1 MQHDALL
8 PQPPGGMAQGAAL
21 ALLVHLGLVAALALA
36 VNWRIQATEVVS
48 AELWSSVPEVAA
60 PKLQSPP
67 PTPAP
72 VPTPAPAPPPPA
84 PAPKPAVEPAPL
96 PDAQI
101 AIERAERRKQQE
113 REQQQRAEQ
122 VARELQK
129 KQQAEAE
136 KAAKVAKAEK
146 ENQKREAEQHAA
158 QQRKAEDARLAKLR
172 DENMKRMFGQL
183 EGSGDPQST
192 GTAKR
197 DAAPS
202 QDYVN
207 RLIAR
212 IKHNV
217 VLTDSL
223 DGNPAAIVE
232 VRSAPTGTIIAR
244 RLVKSSGVPAWDE
257 AVLRAIDRTG
267 SLPADVDGRVP
278 GTLIITFRP
287 KA

>member
-1 MQHDALL
+1 MTHDALL
-8 PQPPGGMAQGAAL
+8 PRPPGGMAQGAAL
-21 ALLVHLGLVAALALA
+21 ALLVHVGLVVALAVA

-48 AELWSSVPEVAA
+48 AELWSSVPQVAA
-60 PKLQSPP
+60 PRLQSPP

-72 VPTPAPAPPPPA
+72 APTPAPPPPPA

-101 AIERAERRKQQE
+101 AIERAEERKREALEEKQRAEQAA
-113 REQQQRAEQ
+113 REQQQ
-122 VARELQK
+122 K
-129 KQQAEAE
+129 KLAQAQAEKEKAE
-136 KAAKVAKAEK
+136 KAAKEKAAE
-146 ENQKREAEQHAA
+146 QKREA

-192 GTAKR
+192 GTAKH

-212 IKHNV
+212 IKRNI

-223 DGNPAAIVE
+223 DGNPAAVVE
-232 VRSAPTGTIIAR
+232 VRAAPTGTIIAR

-267 SLPADVDGRVP
+267 TLPTDTDGRVP
-278 GTLIITFRP
+278 GTLLITFRP

>member
-21 ALLVHLGLVAALALA
+21 ALLVHVGLVAALALA

-48 AELWSSVPEVAA
+48 AELWSSVPQVAA
-60 PKLQSPP
+60 PKLQAPT

-72 VPTPAPAPPPPA
+72 VPTPAPPPPPPA

-101 AIERAERRKQQE
+101 AIERAEQRKRQE
-113 REQQQRAEQ
+113 REQQQRAEAA
-122 VARELQK
+122 ARELQK
-129 KQQAEAE
+129 KKLQQAEAE
-136 KAAKVAKAEK
+136 KAEKAAKD
-146 ENQKREAEQHAA
+146 KRAAEQQAA
-158 QQRKAEDARLAKLR
+158 QQRKAEDARLAQLR
-172 DENMKRMFGQL
+172 AENMKRMFGQL

-192 GTAKR
+192 GTAKH

-212 IKHNV
+212 IKRNI

-223 DGNPAAIVE
+223 DGNPAAVVE

-267 SLPADVDGRVP
+267 TLPTDTDGRVP
-278 GTLIITFRP
+278 GTLLITFRP

>member
-21 ALLVHLGLVAALALA
+21 ALLVHVGLVVALA
-36 VNWRIQATEVVS
+36 VAVNWHIQATEVVS
-48 AELWSSVPEVAA
+48 AELWSSVPQVAA
-60 PKLQSPP
+60 PRLQSPP

-72 VPTPAPAPPPPA
+72 APTPAPPPPPA

-101 AIERAERRKQQE
+101 AIERAERRKQLE
-113 REQQQRAEQ
+113 REQQQRAAEQ
-122 VARELQK
+122 AARELQK
-129 KQQAEAE
+129 KQQRAEAE
-136 KAAKVAKAEK
+136 KAAKAEK
-146 ENQKREAEQHAA
+146 EKHKREAEQHAA
-158 QQRKAEDARLAKLR
+158 QERKAEDARLAKLR

-192 GTAKR
+192 GTAKH

-212 IKHNV
+212 IKRNI

-223 DGNPAAIVE
+223 DGNPAAVVE
-232 VRSAPTGTIIAR
+232 VRAAPTGTIIAR

-267 SLPADVDGRVP
+267 TLPTDTDGRVP
-278 GTLIITFRP
+278 GTLLITFRP

>member
-8 PQPPGGMAQGAAL
+8 PQPPGGMTQGAAL
-21 ALLVHLGLVAALALA
+21 ALLVHVGLVAALALA

-48 AELWSSVPEVAA
+48 AELWSSVPQVAA
-60 PKLQSPP
+60 PRLQSPP

-72 VPTPAPAPPPPA
+72 TPTPAPPPPPA

-101 AIERAERRKQQE
+101 AIERAQKLK
-113 REQQQRAEQ
+113 REALEEKQRAEQ
-122 VARELQK
+122 AARDLQK
-129 KQQAEAE
+129 KQQQAEAE
-136 KAAKVAKAEK
+136 KAAKAEK
-146 ENQKREAEQHAA
+146 EKQKREAEQRAA

-192 GTAKR
+192 GTAKH

-212 IKHNV
+212 IKRNI

-223 DGNPAAIVE
+223 DGNPAAVVE
-232 VRSAPTGTIIAR
+232 VRAAPTGTIIAR

-267 SLPADVDGRVP
+267 TLPTDTDGRVP
-278 GTLIITFRP
+278 GTLLITFRP